1 MTNTT
6 LPSPI
11 IDAADIATLA
21 PPPVLVD
28 VRWYLDGR
36 TGLDAY
42 RISHLEGAI
51 FLDLDRALA
60 SHGPAALGRHP
71 LPTPEEFATALGVAG
86 IQDDDFVVAYDDS
99 GGGTAARL
107 VWLLR
112 AIGQKAAVLNG
123 GMSSWTGGREQAVK
137 VRKPVSRTVIAWPST
152 LLTTLDAL
160 DEAEEGSCLLDAR
173 ATERFRGEVE
183 PVDPR
188 PGHIPGAKSLPW
200 TSLLSPDGRVKPKDQ
215 VAAAFLAA
223 GVDRGDELIASC
235 GSGVTACMLLVTAA
249 YAGLGEGRLFVPSF
263 SGWSSDP
270 KRDVALGD

>member
-60 SHGPAALGRHP
+60 SHGPAAHGRHP
-71 LPTPEEFATALGVAG
+71 LPTPEEFAPPLGGAG
-86 IQDDDFVVAYDDS
+86 IHDDDFVVAYDDS

-107 VWLLR
+107 VWMLR
-112 AIGQKAAVLNG
+112 AIGQRAAILDG
-123 GMSSWTGGREQAVK
+123 GMARWPGPREQTPK
-137 VRKPVSRTVIAWPST
+137 VRAPVARTI
-152 LLTTLDAL
+152 
-160 DEAEEGSCLLDAR
+160 
-173 ATERFRGEVE
+173 VE
-183 PVDPR
+183 
-188 PGHIPGAKSLPW
+188 
-200 TSLLSPDGRVKPKDQ
+200 
-215 VAAAFLAA
+215 
-223 GVDRGDELIASC
+223 
-235 GSGVTACMLLVTAA
+235 
-249 YAGLGEGRLFVPSF
+249 
-263 SGWSSDP
+263 
-270 KRDVALGD
+270 